1 MYHVSGVRVS
11 NNSVGSLMIME
22 TSGGKRNAGGKT
34 VEIVLVFYDP
44 EAYSVWLW
52 QE

>member
-1 MYHVSGVRVS
+1 MYPMSGERVS

-22 TSGGKRNAGGKT
+22 TSGKRNAGGKT

>member
-1 MYHVSGVRVS
+1 MYPMSGERVS

-22 TSGGKRNAGGKT
+22 TGKT

>member
-11 NNSVGSLMIME
+11 NNSVGSLMIIE
-22 TSGGKRNAGGKT
+22 TRGGKRNAGGKT

-44 EAYSVWLW
+44 GAYSVWLW